1 MDHTTADGVVA
12 NTDDALAREAWG
24 WYVDRFARRNGEWR
38 VTHRTV
44 VLEALSSYVAQ
55 GGGALKDG
63 AGGSATVWTDCMKLN
78 WKSLVSAKLRGTQL
92 LCRCGSA

>member
-24 WYVDRFARRNGEWR
+24 WDVDRFERRNGEWR
-38 VTHRTV
+38 VAHRTV

-55 GGGALKDG
+55 GGRRIEGPRWG
-63 AGGSATVWTDCMKLN
+63 QRNRLN
-78 WKSLVSAKLRGTQL
+78 RLYEVELEIFGIR
-92 LCRCGSA
+92 